1 MRIQSFARHR
11 PNVVPL
17 LGRFSDVAELLSSH
31 GVRRGDVDGF
41 LFDTGAS
48 SVQYDVARRGFSIKR
63 DGPLDM
69 RMDKNRYDVI
79 HAGSAY
85 SMLCEKTNVLTVSA
99 HRAIID
105 PRRLVV
111 QVMLV

>member
-1 MRIQSFARHR
+1 MPVESFVRSRHR

-31 GVRRGDVDGF
+31 GVRSGDVDGF

-69 RMDKNRYDVI
+69 RMDKNRYAVRRHPRA
-79 HAGSAY
+79 HA
-85 SMLCEKTNVLTVSA
+85 
-99 HRAIID
+99 
-105 PRRLVV
+105 PRSQVV
-111 QVMLV
+111 CV